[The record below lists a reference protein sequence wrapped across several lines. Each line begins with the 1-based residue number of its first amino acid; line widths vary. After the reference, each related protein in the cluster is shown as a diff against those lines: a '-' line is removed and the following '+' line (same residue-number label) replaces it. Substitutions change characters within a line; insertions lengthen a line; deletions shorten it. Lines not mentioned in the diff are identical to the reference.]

1 MTDNDDVASISAK
14 QEMFADLPCSNN
26 DISLRRRRLSLA
38 CAEGLAAPPRY
49 TRSLLPFLL
58 LSVDLDRSQGVAAV
72 AGIYYN
78 PEIDNSCPVQQRRQ
92 SVRPL
97 TAQSGSLRPM
107 VAAQAAVWPQRG
119 QG

>member
-1 MTDNDDVASISAK
+1 MTWRALVRETRDVCGLTLFQQRYFPSTTTESGVW
-14 QEMFADLPCSNN
+14 
-26 DISLRRRRLSLA
+26 
-38 CAEGLAAPPRY
+38 AEGLAAPPRY

-58 LSVDLDRSQGVAAV
+58 LSVDLDRSQGVAAFV
-72 AGIYYN
+72 GIYVN

-97 TAQSGSLRPM
+97 TAQSASLPWS